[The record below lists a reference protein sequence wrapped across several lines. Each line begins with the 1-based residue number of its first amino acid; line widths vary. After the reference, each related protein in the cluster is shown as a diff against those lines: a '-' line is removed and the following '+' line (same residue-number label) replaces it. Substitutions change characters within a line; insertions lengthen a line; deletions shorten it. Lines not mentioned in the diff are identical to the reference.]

1 MRRAW
6 AITLGKDLGTNQ
18 FAARPSVMRGWQA
31 AAYPTHPLIA
41 FRYQGPPSCMCSDK
55 MVEFG
60 EDSML
65 IHFGLAKECLM
76 DKVYPD
82 ANTALGLFGMA

>member
-1 MRRAW
+1 
-6 AITLGKDLGTNQ
+6 
-18 FAARPSVMRGWQA
+18 
-31 AAYPTHPLIA
+31 
-41 FRYQGPPSCMCSDK
+41 MCSDK

-65 IHFGLAKECLM
+65 IHFGLAMECLM

>member
-1 MRRAW
+1 
-6 AITLGKDLGTNQ
+6 
-18 FAARPSVMRGWQA
+18 
-31 AAYPTHPLIA
+31 
-41 FRYQGPPSCMCSDK
+41 

-65 IHFGLAKECLM
+65 IHFGLAKECFLM